1 MERGSGL
8 ASFGCDDNHG
18 LERISFG
25 PQDREAAKRE
35 ALVRRLE
42 SALAGP
48 DGQHSAQYSGTA
60 VLKPIRPQ

>member
-1 MERGSGL
+1 MLPLAAMTTMVWNGS
-8 ASFGCDDNHG
+8 A
-18 LERISFG
+18 FG

-48 DGQHSAQYSGTA
+48 DGQHSAQYRGTA
-60 VLKPIRPQ
+60 YLRRNGFSAVR

>member
-1 MERGSGL
+1 MVWNGS
-8 ASFGCDDNHG
+8 A
-18 LERISFG
+18 FG

-48 DGQHSAQYSGTA
+48 DGQHSAQYRGTA
-60 VLKPIRPQ
+60 YLRRNGFSAVR